1 MTPAKQEILMQGQT
15 GIARKVYDCVP
26 IAEPWTSF
34 QVMTA
39 MRNMTGSTPDS
50 RIVSGCLVT
59 LVDSGLI
66 KKTGRDSFQRIP
78 VDQKTKTQEPKMA
91 EPAKKVEVKEVAMVE
106 QKRVVSPL
114 EMLGELA
121 TEIVGVGEHIKR
133 LAGRVEDVAL
143 AVEQEREANAK
154 SMESYRQLKAL
165 LKSLQGEGE

>member
-15 GIARKVYDCVP
+15 GIAKKVYDCVP
-26 IAEPWTSF
+26 IAEAWSSF

-39 MRNMTGSTPDS
+39 LRNMTGSTPDS
-50 RIVSGCLVT
+50 RIVSGCLSS
-59 LVDSGLI
+59 LVDAGLI
-66 KKTGRDSFQRIP
+66 KKNGRDSFQRIP
-78 VDQKTKTQEPKMA
+78 VEPKTKTQEPKMA
-91 EPAKKVEVKEVAMVE
+91 EPAKKIETPAEP
-106 QKRVVSPL
+106 KRTASPL

-121 TEIVGVGEHIKR
+121 TEIVGMAEHLKR
-133 LAGRVEDVAL
+133 LASRVEDVAL